1 MIACFDKF
9 DLIKEAL
16 KSIDENI
23 YTAITFTVNSLGGD
37 FKYHVCAIRRKKYV
51 KFALK
56 GFPDTYLENEKMIND
71 HNEVL
76 EMLEGKAVNELH
88 LRTK

>member
-1 MIACFDKF
+1 MNKEEMIACFDKF
-9 DLIKEAL
+9 DLIREAL

-23 YTAITFTVNSLGGD
+23 YTSITFTVNSFEGG
-37 FKYHVCAIRRKKYV
+37 FRYHVCAIRRNKYV

-76 EMLEGKAVNELH
+76 EMLEGKTVNE
-88 LRTK
+88 